1 MAEGKQIRLFL
12 IDGTFSGLVTAEIMN
27 WTGHVFKGSRS
38 ELGRIYQAK
47 KLSVQAFISC
57 LVTKVMEVHW
67 LILVKAT
74 ILQVA

>member
-12 IDGTFSGLVTAEIMN
+12 IGLAMCLKAAAVNLVESIN
-27 WTGHVFKGSRS
+27 
-38 ELGRIYQAK
+38 AK